1 MDIFRRIDSI
11 PAPYSTLLALVVT
24 TLAGLFLLV
33 FNDDRMGL
41 VGLGMIIGGALAL
54 LLKKTAEMS
63 DKEFLSDL
71 SRVLKRKGDTTD

>member
-1 MDIFRRIDSI
+1 VDIFRRIDSI